1 LSFEYCRTRVFPAH
15 KIQHAEERNHQS
27 AVRERP
33 AGADKGAQ
41 VCIWEVVINWGMDW
55 IWGLPLI
62 ILTVVIH
69 AYGLGLLNK
78 KVASR
83 FASARR
89 IHSLS
94 LSSITLMGATALC
107 TILLHAFEGALWAA
121 AYRLLGALHD
131 NKTAVLYSLGALTTY
146 GHAPI
151 SLEPRWEL
159 MGVLEALDGLIL
171 FGLTTAFLFTVME
184 KAWPSNPGESR

>member
-1 LSFEYCRTRVFPAH
+1 M
-15 KIQHAEERNHQS
+15 
-27 AVRERP
+27 
-33 AGADKGAQ
+33 
-41 VCIWEVVINWGMDW
+41 NWGIDW

-62 ILTVVIH
+62 VLTVVIH
-69 AYGLGLLNK
+69 AYGLALVNK

-83 FASARR
+83 FTSARR
-89 IHSLS
+89 FHSLS
-94 LSSITLMGATALC
+94 GGSIALMGATALW
-107 TILLHAFEGALWAA
+107 TILLHAFEGSLWAA

-131 NKTAVLYSLGALTTY
+131 NKSAVLYSLGALTTY

-151 SLEPRWEL
+151 DLEPRWEL